1 VPGKI
6 FISYRRGD
14 DPGTT
19 GRLFDAL
26 KDTFDAD
33 RLFLDVDNI
42 EPGLDFIEVIE
53 DRISK
58 SDVLLAVIGEHW
70 IEARDREGRRRLDSP
85 QDSVRIEIESAINQK
100 KRVIPVLIGET
111 KIPEPDLLPESLRVL
126 ARRNAAT
133 IRHERFHDDMANLTK
148 ALRRAPGVKPDWCSE
163 DHLKQDELT
172 ICATQSLWALDNQL
186 NDVFRKYSA
195 TVSDPKALSDDEA
208 KWVREIRRPC
218 AADQQCITKVY
229 LARIATF
236 NVFLLRQ

>member
-1 VPGKI
+1 VPV
-6 FISYRRGD
+6 S
-14 DPGTT
+14 T
-19 GRLFDAL
+19 
-26 KDTFDAD
+26 
-33 RLFLDVDNI
+33 
-42 EPGLDFIEVIE
+42 
-53 DRISK
+53 
-58 SDVLLAVIGEHW
+58 
-70 IEARDREGRRRLDSP
+70 SP
-85 QDSVRIEIESAINQK
+85 
-100 KRVIPVLIGET
+100 
-111 KIPEPDLLPESLRVL
+111 
-126 ARRNAAT
+126 
-133 IRHERFHDDMANLTK
+133 
-148 ALRRAPGVKPDWCSE
+148 RAPGVKPDWCSE